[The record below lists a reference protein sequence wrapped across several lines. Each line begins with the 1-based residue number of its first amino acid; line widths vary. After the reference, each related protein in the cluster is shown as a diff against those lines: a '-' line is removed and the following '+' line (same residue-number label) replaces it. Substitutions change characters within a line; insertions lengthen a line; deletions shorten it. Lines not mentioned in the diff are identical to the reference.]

1 MSRWR
6 ARGAAALAI
15 ALVALVSCA
24 APTPAPPPPAG
35 WEDDVREWRENRA
48 RGLASDNGWLTL
60 VGLFWLD
67 EERAYTIGS
76 GADAEFK
83 LPAGSAPEAIG
94 TFVREGT
101 VVRFEA
107 APGAG
112 ATVNDTALA
121 ATVLRSD
128 REEKPDVVRAGR
140 VSMTVI
146 DRDGRLGVRA
156 KDPDNETRT
165 KFAGL
170 DYFPIDPAYRV
181 VARLD
186 RFETP
191 REITIPTATGIDSKM
206 EAPGLLRFRLGGTE
220 HAILGFGASDAESLF
235 VIFRDK
241 TSAESTY
248 GAGRYLDATR
258 EADGTYVLD
267 FNRAYNPP
275 CAFTSFATC
284 PYPPPENVLRV
295 PVEAGEKRYAGTHS

>member
-1 MSRWR
+1 MSAWR
-6 ARGAAALAI
+6 ACGAAALVL

-24 APTPAPPPPAG
+24 APSPAPPPEG

-48 RGLASDNGWLTL
+48 RGLASENGWLTL

-67 EERAYTIGS
+67 EERRYTIGS

-94 TFVREGT
+94 TFIREGT

-112 ATVNDTALA
+112 ATVNDTVLA

-146 DRDGRLGVRA
+146 DRDGRLGIRA

-165 KFAGL
+165 TFAGL

-181 VARLD
+181 VAKLE
-186 RFETP
+186 RFEAP
-191 REITIPTATGIDSKM
+191 REVTIPTATGIDSAM
-206 EAPGLLRFRLGGTE
+206 EAPGLLRFRLGDAE

-235 VIFRDK
+235 VIFRDA
-241 TSAESTY
+241 TSSESTY

-258 EADGTYVLD
+258 ETDGTYVLD

-284 PYPPPENVLRV
+284 PYPPPENILRV
-295 PVEAGEKRYAGTHS
+295 PVEAGEKRYAGAHS